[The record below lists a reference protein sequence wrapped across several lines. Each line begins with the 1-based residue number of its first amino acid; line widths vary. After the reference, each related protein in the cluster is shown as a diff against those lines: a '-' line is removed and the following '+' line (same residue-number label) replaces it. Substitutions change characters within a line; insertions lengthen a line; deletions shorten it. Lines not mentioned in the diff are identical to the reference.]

1 MNKAAGYSVILNKE
15 TFDLLRDVKVDLT
28 KRMGFEPTNGQA
40 IRHLIAVFYGEAE
53 ISSKCSNR

>member
-15 TFDLLRDVKVDLT
+15 TFDLLRDVKIDLT

-53 ISSKCSNR
+53 ISSK

>member
-1 MNKAAGYSVILNKE
+1 MSNSKTGYSITLNKE

-53 ISSKCSNR
+53 ISSK